1 MNFESNRSLTRIEGP
16 YFEKSQK
23 LAKRSPNQRKEGR
36 ICENKLVLA
45 KRSPNP
51 RKEARIREKRT
62 EFAKRSPNP
71 WKEDRICE
79 NKPESAKRT
88 LFWWKEARIREK
100 KLVSAKRRSN
110 LQKEGWKIFK
120 GLNPDYFGNTHLISD
135 GGYRRLILWC
145 DCATKKMIHSSVDE
159 RII

>member
-23 LAKRSPNQRKEGR
+23 LAKRSSNQRKEGR

-51 RKEARIREKRT
+51 RKEACFGEK
-62 EFAKRSPNP
+62 KL
-71 WKEDRICE
+71 
-79 NKPESAKRT
+79 ESAKRGPN
-88 LFWWKEARIREK
+88 LRKEDRIREK

-110 LQKEGWKIFK
+110 WQKEARKIFK
-120 GLNPDYFGNTHLISD
+120 GLNPDYFGNTQLISD

-145 DCATKKMIHSSVDE
+145 DCATKKNDSLVG
-159 RII
+159 